1 MKKYRLL
8 CQDIIEHTSET
19 LSKDI
24 AIRVMLDQL
33 RDLGWSEGGAGNS
46 NMSSRS
52 TGITV
57 GSLGEQ
63 KGPQAMLSPSRGRA
77 AAIPMDMMNDI
88 AARADEVEV
97 EEPEEQVATID
108 SFAKQLVTVKQVMVD
123 NRKNINTA
131 VSEVNSLYSDMA
143 QLISK

>member
-33 RDLGWSEGGAGNS
+33 RDLGWSEGGARNS

-63 KGPQAMLSPSRGRA
+63 KGP
-77 AAIPMDMMNDI
+77 
-88 AARADEVEV
+88 
-97 EEPEEQVATID
+97 
-108 SFAKQLVTVKQVMVD
+108 
-123 NRKNINTA
+123 
-131 VSEVNSLYSDMA
+131 
-143 QLISK
+143 